1 MPKRWM
7 VPVMPI
13 DSQYRWMSSS
23 PTRSTTIPVHVLSL
37 TMIIMTRASRKVI
50 QNPGVRCWNVP
61 ESLSWYLASIVT
73 FWSSASLPAWT
84 PPSAAIMIEIFR
96 VLADGTGTSPS
107 RSARA
112 PVARSF
118 RYQLAWKFAASHSSL
133 RRFTRSR
140 IDWLLSFPS
149 APYLGPAPHER
160 AQPEPRNGAVDGLT
174 AAPAHRRVAQHGD
187 RADPRHDDRHR
198 RRRRLDSL

>member
-1 MPKRWM
+1 
-7 VPVMPI
+7 
-13 DSQYRWMSSS
+13 
-23 PTRSTTIPVHVLSL
+23 
-37 TMIIMTRASRKVI
+37 
-50 QNPGVRCWNVP
+50 
-61 ESLSWYLASIVT
+61 
-73 FWSSASLPAWT
+73 
-84 PPSAAIMIEIFR
+84 MIEILR

-107 RSARA
+107 RSAVA

-118 RYQLAWKFAASHSSL
+118 RYQLAWKSAASHSSL

-174 AAPAHRRVAQHGD
+174 AAPAHGRVAQHGD
-187 RADPRHDDRHR
+187 RADPRPPHR
-198 RRRRLDSL
+198 CARADARAAQALSGRGASPRVLTRARPAMSRR